1 VLQDS
6 KNKLAGTS
14 LLIYFFLA
22 SVGTGTA
29 QELQRTAFSFLNI
42 SPSARTAGLGGV
54 NVSLTDRDAAAFMS
68 NPAVVSDSLSGFGT
82 VNYRFHVADIGH
94 AAFTYLGNFGR
105 AGMVGIGVDHF
116 SYGKIEGYDPA
127 GAPLTEFQA
136 SETAIIISK
145 SHHAGNFRMG
155 ASMKGA
161 FASMAGYRSTGL
173 MLDVGGVFLHP
184 EKTWQVGMVLKNI
197 GFMISD
203 FTETSDSA
211 LPIDLQI
218 GGTIKPEHMPFRF
231 SLTAYRLIQSRGVE
245 YADNQPG
252 SPGALKKVLRHFNFG
267 AELLLHRNVN
277 ILAGY
282 NYGIHQ
288 ELRLENAGGS
298 AGLSFGFSARIRSL
312 EFVFSRS
319 TYVAQSPGYAL
330 TLAADLRRIGIK
342 K

>member
-1 VLQDS
+1 VLQES
-6 KNKLAGTS
+6 KDKLAGTS
-14 LLIYFFLA
+14 LLLCFWLA
-22 SVGTGTA
+22 SVSTVTA
-29 QELQRTAFSFLNI
+29 QELQRTAFSFLTI

-54 NVSLTDRDAAAFMS
+54 NVSLIDRDAAAFLS

-94 AAFTYLGNFGR
+94 AAFTYLGDFGK
-105 AGMVGIGVDHF
+105 AGLFGIAVDHF
-116 SYGKIEGYDPA
+116 SYGNIEGYDPA
-127 GAPLTEFQA
+127 GAPLDDFSA
-136 SETAIIISK
+136 SETAIVLSK
-145 SHHAGNFRMG
+145 NHQVGNFRMG

-161 FASMAGYRSTGL
+161 FASIAGYRSTGL
-173 MLDVGGVFLHP
+173 MVDVGGVFLHP
-184 EKTWQVGMVLKNI
+184 DKTWQVGMVLKNL

-252 SPGALKKVLRHFNFG
+252 SPGSISKILRHFNFG
-267 AELLLHRNVN
+267 VELLLHRNVN

-298 AGLSFGFSARIRSL
+298 AGLSFGFSARIRTL

-319 TYVAQSPGYAL
+319 TYVSGSPGYAL
-330 TLAADLRRIGIK
+330 TMAADLQRVIFKR
-342 K
+342 